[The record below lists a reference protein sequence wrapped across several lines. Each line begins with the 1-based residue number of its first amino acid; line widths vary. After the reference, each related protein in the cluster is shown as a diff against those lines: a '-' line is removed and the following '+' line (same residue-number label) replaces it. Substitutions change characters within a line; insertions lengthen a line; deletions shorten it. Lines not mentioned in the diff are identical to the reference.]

1 LDQSAGGN
9 INSIN
14 GNNEN
19 SNQEELKF
27 DYNTLPKGMT
37 QENSRELG
45 NANFELSVLQADQ
58 EINTLGMEEK
68 NGPIN
73 IEESNIS
80 SPEVFAQG

>member
-1 LDQSAGGN
+1 MDQTAGGN
-9 INSIN
+9 IKSIY

-37 QENSRELG
+37 KENSRELG